1 MLGKLKQPPGS
12 GRIRQQRDYPKG
24 YKQKLP
30 DETSGLLLIE
40 PRGCSVLMLGKLKQ
54 PPGGGR
60 IRKQRDYPKGY
71 KQKLPDETSGL
82 LLIEPRGYSP

>member
-1 MLGKLKQPPGS
+1 MW
-12 GRIRQQRDYPKG
+12 
-24 YKQKLP
+24 
-30 DETSGLLLIE
+30 LLLIE
-40 PRGCSVLMLGKLKQ
+40 PRGYSVLMLGKLKQ

-82 LLIEPRGYSP
+82 LLIEPARLLTPVSRIKKPHPGGWG